1 MRNFYMYMCDG
12 CGYSREKPGICPY
25 CQAPLSMYSKET
37 QQEYQIDM
45 EEAMRTMSEYK
56 WYV

>member
-1 MRNFYMYMCDG
+1 MQNFHMYLCDG

-25 CQAPLSMYSKET
+25 CQVPLTSYSKED
-37 QQEYQIDM
+37 QAEYQVDM
-45 EEAMRTMSEYK
+45 EEPMRVQDAQQ